1 MSLRYQRKSRFD
13 ERSGVVTFEGLDPVT
28 GLPVLI
34 YEFEG
39 EVNPNLESL
48 ESENIPGILALGS
61 EDGLSQAVVAYSKG
75 YLPLGQ
81 PLRVTLET
89 LLLDSARA
97 LRDAAAADVI
107 HGDINAERFWGSS
120 EHVLIE
126 GFGIPWRTADKPSLQ
141 GDIKDWAGAVRTV
154 LGEVPAA
161 LSAILSRCEGTPD
174 TRPSAEKLFN
184 ELSALD
190 FSQLLT
196 ATAKKTLHDIDI
208 GFSLNDMHGASSAT
222 PVPTEFDTELDFVVT
237 DTPAPQAVATP
248 PDRVKSSSVVMGLP
262 PGAQAR
268 EAQGL
273 SDPKKDMFGQP
284 KGGLRSTPQS
294 SREAEQTRANK
305 QTFIKNLPPGATYHA
320 GSTEEPAHAPR
331 PQGHSKTPFEE
342 TFSVPKQVRAGPP
355 WGILAAVFLAA
366 IALVFGAF
374 IWQGRSGVT
383 FTGSSADVNYLV
395 EMVIGP
401 GNIPPVEL
409 LVVQSPEGS
418 RHAVGSLLVSR
429 YPAGTHQLVL
439 DREGAWQLQAR
450 IRGVYPEDVSSDI
463 VAVTLPQERNI
474 SFTLPIP
481 SSEPLEPEDPQ

>member
-126 GFGIPWRTADKPSLQ
+126 GFGIPWRTPNKPSLQ

-174 TRPSAEKLFN
+174 TRPSAEKLFKRAKR
-184 ELSALD
+184 LRLFSASGCHRQKNSYTILI
-190 FSQLLT
+190 SGSLLT
-196 ATAKKTLHDIDI
+196 ICTAL
-208 GFSLNDMHGASSAT
+208 L
-222 PVPTEFDTELDFVVT
+222 
-237 DTPAPQAVATP
+237 
-248 PDRVKSSSVVMGLP
+248 
-262 PGAQAR
+262 
-268 EAQGL
+268 
-273 SDPKKDMFGQP
+273 
-284 KGGLRSTPQS
+284 
-294 SREAEQTRANK
+294 
-305 QTFIKNLPPGATYHA
+305 
-320 GSTEEPAHAPR
+320 APR
-331 PQGHSKTPFEE
+331 PYQ
-342 TFSVPKQVRAGPP
+342 
-355 WGILAAVFLAA
+355 
-366 IALVFGAF
+366 
-374 IWQGRSGVT
+374 
-383 FTGSSADVNYLV
+383 
-395 EMVIGP
+395 
-401 GNIPPVEL
+401 
-409 LVVQSPEGS
+409 
-418 RHAVGSLLVSR
+418 
-429 YPAGTHQLVL
+429 
-439 DREGAWQLQAR
+439 
-450 IRGVYPEDVSSDI
+450 
-463 VAVTLPQERNI
+463 
-474 SFTLPIP
+474 P
-481 SSEPLEPEDPQ
+481 SSTLSWTLS